1 MAILSPRLKTLPAA
15 GIQRSLALTVA
26 MMFARGAQGQVD
38 EYRVKAAFLFNFAK
52 FVDWPTET
60 LPAADAPMNFCV
72 LGRSPAS
79 DELDASIR
87 GKAIN
92 AHVIS
97 VRHLRGPEEIKDC
110 HLVFLAASAGKQHL
124 KLLQAARGLP
134 ILLVSESPG
143 FARAGGAIDFV
154 IEGGKV
160 IFEVNQN
167 AAEAAHLKIS
177 SKLLALA
184 HIVSSTD
191 ERQGQ

>member
-1 MAILSPRLKTLPAA
+1 VLGLVLGASCPAPAVAQSVSEDQLKA
-15 GIQRSLALTVA
+15 VY
-26 MMFARGAQGQVD
+26 M
-38 EYRVKAAFLFNFAK
+38 FNFAK

-60 LPAADAPMNFCV
+60 LRTSDAPMNFCV

-92 AHVIS
+92 THIIS
-97 VRHLRGPEEIKDC
+97 VRHLRGIEEIKDC

-134 ILLVSESPG
+134 MLLVSESPG

-154 IEGGKV
+154 IENGKL

-167 AAEAAHLKIS
+167 AAESVHLRIS

-184 HIVSSTD
+184 RIVSSMD